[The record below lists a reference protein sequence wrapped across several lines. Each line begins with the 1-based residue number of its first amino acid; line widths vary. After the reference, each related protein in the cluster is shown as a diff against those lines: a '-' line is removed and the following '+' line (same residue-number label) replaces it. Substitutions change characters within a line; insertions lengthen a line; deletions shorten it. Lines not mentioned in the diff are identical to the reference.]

1 MRRRKRTTPTMPVGP
16 PGGTVR
22 TGWRH
27 LVRLGLL
34 SLIVTI
40 GGCGVSDP
48 DLEANGVV
56 EYVGV
61 EGGCW
66 TIDVG
71 EKRLEPI
78 NLPETFKEDGL
89 RVSVVA
95 NEVEAASICQVGE
108 LVQIQEIEAIR

>member
-1 MRRRKRTTPTMPVGP
+1 MRRTKRTSSTMPGGP
-16 PGGTVR
+16 RRR
-22 TGWRH
+22 TGRSGWRH
-27 LVRLGLL
+27 LIGFGLL
-34 SLIVTI
+34 SLLVTI

-48 DLEANGVV
+48 DLETNGVV
-56 EYVGV
+56 EYVDI

-89 RVSVVA
+89 QVSVVA

-108 LVQIQEIEAIR
+108 LVQIQEIAAIR